1 MNIFPP
7 LEQRLDPFKFYAMM
21 RESNPIAYDD
31 KNKLWGVF
39 RYYDVQS
46 ILGDYTHF
54 SSEPPVPSLQ
64 KGKQPQKES
73 RQMAFS
79 RPSLLKSDP
88 PYHRILR
95 GVIASAFTP
104 VAIARL
110 ESRIEDVANH
120 LLDRVIKNGRM
131 DLISDLAYPL
141 PVTVIAELL
150 GVPAEDHNIFQ
161 VWADKLVSSAGGEL
175 NEDSDSTKNLIT
187 IESEM
192 DEYFGPIIDKRSKD
206 PHGDL
211 ISSLIKAEAD
221 GNHLNK
227 EEILAFCTLLLL
239 AGHVT
244 TVNLIGNAVLS
255 LLQFQEQFT
264 LLKRDASYSLI
275 PSVIEET
282 LRYRSPV
289 QAVFRIT
296 NRGAKV
302 ANQLI
307 EPGQGVV
314 IWLGSANHDEKVFPE
329 PDRFDISRSPHG
341 HSHVGFGNG
350 IHFCLGAPLARL
362 EGKIAL
368 KVILERLK
376 DLQFEYEQDSDL
388 AEGLPQN
395 IQPLRSLFFH
405 GVSSLPLKFSQNG
418 PGGPSGD

>member
-7 LEQRLDPFKFYAMM
+7 LEQRLNPFKFYAMM
-21 RESNPIAYDD
+21 RGSNPIAYDD
-31 KNKLWGVF
+31 KNKLWGIF

-54 SSEPPVPSLQ
+54 SSNPPS
-64 KGKQPQKES
+64 PQS
-73 RQMAFS
+73 GNQLLDDGRQLPFS

-88 PYHRILR
+88 PYHRVLR

-104 VAIARL
+104 MAITRL
-110 ESRIEDVANH
+110 ETRIENVANH
-120 LLDRVIKNGRM
+120 LVDRVIKEGHM
-131 DLISDLAYPL
+131 DLVSDLAYPL

-150 GVPAEDHNIFQ
+150 GVPVEDRNIFQ
-161 VWADKLVSSAGGEL
+161 GWADKLVSSAGGEL
-175 NEDSDSTKNLIT
+175 NDQPNSTKNLIT
-187 IESEM
+187 IQSEM
-192 DEYFGPIIDKRSKD
+192 DEYFGPIIDTRSKD
-206 PHGDL
+206 PRQDL
-211 ISSLIKAEAD
+211 ISSLIRAEAD
-221 GNHLNK
+221 GNHLTK

-255 LLQFQEQFT
+255 LLQYQDQFK
-264 LLKRDASYSLI
+264 LLKDDISNSLI

-302 ANQLI
+302 ADQSI
-307 EPGQGVV
+307 GPGQGVV
-314 IWLGSANHDEKVFPE
+314 IWLGSANHDEKAFP
-329 PDRFDISRSPHG
+329 DADKFDISRNPQG
-341 HSHVGFGNG
+341 HSHVGFGHG

-362 EGKIAL
+362 EGKVAI

-376 DLQFEYEQDSDL
+376 DLQFEYERGTDL
-388 AEGLPQN
+388 VEGLPQN
-395 IQPLRSLFFH
+395 VKPLHSLFFH
-405 GVSSLPLKFSQNG
+405 GVSALPLKFR
-418 PGGPSGD
+418 PGIPIGSKSD

>member
-54 SSEPPVPSLQ
+54 SSEPPIPSLQ

-104 VAIARL
+104 MAIARL

-120 LLDRVIKNGRM
+120 LVDRVIKNGRM

-206 PHGDL
+206 PHQDL

-227 EEILAFCTLLLL
+227 EEILAFCYSLTSCRSRDYCQSHRKCSTFSSSIS
-239 AGHVT
+239 G
-244 TVNLIGNAVLS
+244 TVHTFKKRCVVLFDSICDRRDTALS
-255 LLQFQEQFT
+255 LSS
-264 LLKRDASYSLI
+264 AGSI
-275 PSVIEET
+275 PNYKPGCKSCKST
-282 LRYRSPV
+282 YRT
-289 QAVFRIT
+289 RT
-296 NRGAKV
+296 GCR
-302 ANQLI
+302 
-307 EPGQGVV
+307 
-314 IWLGSANHDEKVFPE
+314 HM
-329 PDRFDISRSPHG
+329 
-341 HSHVGFGNG
+341 
-350 IHFCLGAPLARL
+350 ARVC
-362 EGKIAL
+362 K
-368 KVILERLK
+368 
-376 DLQFEYEQDSDL
+376 S
-388 AEGLPQN
+388 
-395 IQPLRSLFFH
+395 
-405 GVSSLPLKFSQNG
+405 
-418 PGGPSGD
+418 

>member
-31 KNKLWGVF
+31 KNNLWGMF

-46 ILGDYTHF
+46 VLGDYTHF
-54 SSEPPVPSLQ
+54 SSSPPSPPA
-64 KGKQPQKES
+64 KGEQVQEEQG
-73 RQMAFS
+73 RQIAFS

-88 PYHRILR
+88 PYHRVLR

-104 VAIARL
+104 IAIARL
-110 ESRIEDVANH
+110 ETRIEGVANH
-120 LLDRVIKNGRM
+120 LVDRVIKDGHM

-150 GVPAEDHNIFQ
+150 GVPVEDRSIFQ
-161 VWADKLVSSAGGEL
+161 GWADKLVSSAGDEL
-175 NEDSDSTKNLIT
+175 DNQSDSTKNLIR
-187 IESEM
+187 IQSEM

-206 PHGDL
+206 PKEDL
-211 ISSLIKAEAD
+211 ISSLIRAEAD
-221 GNHLNK
+221 DNHLTK

-255 LLQFQEQFT
+255 LLQNQEQFR
-264 LLKRDASYSLI
+264 LLKSDKSYPLL
-275 PSVIEET
+275 PSAIEET

-296 NRGAKV
+296 KRGAKV
-302 ANQLI
+302 ANQPMD
-307 EPGQGVV
+307 PGQGVI

-329 PDRFDISRSPHG
+329 PEMFDISRNPHG

-368 KVILERLK
+368 KVILDRLK
-376 DLQFEYEQDSDL
+376 DIQIEYGQDSDIT
-388 AEGLPQN
+388 EGLPQN
-395 IQPLRSLFFH
+395 IRPLQSPFFH
-405 GVSSLPLKFSQNG
+405 GVSTFPLKFR
-418 PGGPSGD
+418 PGIAVSAKGS

>member
-7 LEQRLDPFKFYAMM
+7 LEQKLDPFKFYATM
-21 RESNPIAYDD
+21 RKSNPIAYDD

-46 ILGDYTHF
+46 VLSDYTHF
-54 SSEPPVPSLQ
+54 SSKPPIPSPQ
-64 KGKQPQKES
+64 RGKQLQDES
-73 RQMAFS
+73 RQVAFS

-104 VAIARL
+104 MAIARL

-120 LLDRVIKNGRM
+120 LIDKVIKNGRM

-150 GVPAEDHNIFQ
+150 GVPVEDRNIFQ

-175 NEDSDSTKNLIT
+175 NEESDSTKNLIT
-187 IESEM
+187 IQSEM
-192 DEYFGPIIDKRSKD
+192 DEYFGPIIDKRSRD
-206 PHGDL
+206 PHQDL
-211 ISSLIKAEAD
+211 ISNLIKAEAD

-255 LLQFQEQFT
+255 LLQYQEQFA
-264 LLKRDASYSLI
+264 LLKRDASYSLL

-296 NRGAKV
+296 DRGAKV
-302 ANQLI
+302 AEQPI
-307 EPGQGVV
+307 EPGQGVIV
-314 IWLGSANHDEKVFPE
+314 WLGSANHDEKVFPN
-329 PDRFDISRSPHG
+329 PDRFDISRSPYG

-362 EGKIAL
+362 EGELAL
-368 KVILERLK
+368 KVVLERLK
-376 DLQFEYEQDSDL
+376 NLQFDYKQDSDL
-388 AEGLPQN
+388 EGLPQN
-395 IQPLRSLFFH
+395 IQPLRSIFFH
-405 GVSSLPLKFSQNG
+405 GVSALPLKFS
-418 PGGPSGD
+418 